1 MHTDGSTDEEQTDPQ
16 VLRLWR
22 SRLGSNTTSQKRD
35 VGHPALGAG
44 CGRSEVGS
52 GTRVVR
58 ASRSEAPMESELRS
72 CELSASDAGEAEQAG
87 AEEEQARGL
96 GGGGDRAAYQWVVV
110 VNLHARIKDIV

>member
-1 MHTDGSTDEEQTDPQ
+1 
-16 VLRLWR
+16 
-22 SRLGSNTTSQKRD
+22 
-35 VGHPALGAG
+35 
-44 CGRSEVGS
+44 
-52 GTRVVR
+52 
-58 ASRSEAPMESELRS
+58 MESELRS